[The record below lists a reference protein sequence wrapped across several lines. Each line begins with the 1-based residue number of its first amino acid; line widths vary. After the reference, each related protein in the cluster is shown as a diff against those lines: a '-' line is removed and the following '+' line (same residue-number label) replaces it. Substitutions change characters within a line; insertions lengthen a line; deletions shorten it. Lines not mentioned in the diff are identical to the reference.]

1 MKKQMQNV
9 RKIKRKVLSLI
20 LVTALVT
27 TGLNLDTM
35 SQSIYA
41 SQTQKNENRKT
52 QEKVTVVKEL
62 VDERTENSNT
72 YLLSDGAKKT
82 EIYSE
87 NIRYEE
93 NGKMVD
99 YDTTLQKPDKTDRQK
114 LNRILKKDNAGCYT
128 AVNAKGD
135 SRQYFPKELDEE
147 NGIVMNNGKY
157 MLAFAPIY
165 KQKERKRDNSED
177 GRGETEQRNGIIEAP
192 VAEINND
199 TITYETEERGIRY
212 RYTSMANGVKE
223 DIILESKPETNEFAF
238 EIDTAHLQL
247 ELLEGCGG
255 INLKDKE
262 TGETVG
268 YIMPPDITDGE
279 DNRNC
284 EDVKYI
290 LEKTEK
296 ETILKLVVNESY
308 FDNENLVYP
317 VKIDPTPVWFSD
329 RLSTAVVCSASVV
342 SGVNLHGE
350 NLYVNKN
357 AITTGVF
364 RGSEQ
369 RVYLDTSRV
378 AEGDC
383 FVQGPG
389 NIVGKYIEKA
399 ELSIAEAGPKY
410 PSGRVEIRKAGSKW
424 NPQTIT
430 WNNQPEMG
438 EEVIGSFTCEGTEN
452 TRHSIDL
459 TEWAQRIADGEEDR
473 GLVFTAEEGK
483 GGGFKGPELTHQGYM
498 WLSVTYRD
506 MSAYDASVELS
517 AEYNPETG
525 KIETQI
531 SDRNELPAETTI
543 SGYKIYER
551 SNDASDFSAVYK
563 GENISEP
570 AQIDLKGADRID
582 LRACILYSDGRVR
595 PSNIVSFKK
604 TEEADESGQD
614 DTLVV
619 TYEQTS
625 FDTDGDGL
633 EDGYEIW
640 DFKTKWNEKKADGTY
655 NQDSDGDGLPD
666 GYEVF
671 TMGTDPMI
679 ASTIDEKGEEVN
691 SDGDDWSDLKEY
703 EKGTDPWLRDSDFDE
718 KEDGRD
724 ITPRKTNGH
733 TSKAVATEAKIYKG
747 LYDKEYSIIENGITV
762 TYISNIYRGDIK
774 SIYYNYGD
782 VGLNKK
788 IKYFYDADGNKT
800 AVIEEYDKGYYE
812 VNNIGPSQ
820 TVCITYS
827 YRDGRVEQ
835 INDQKT
841 TYSMSYDENGNMT
854 NLDVGG
860 VSLVNYQYSDNYGV
874 EEKGTNDNSKKIEP
888 EQCIAVYNKGTVNE
902 QSIKT
907 ITTKE
912 KKVIN
917 EYNEKTVDVIVA
929 KIYYNGKN
937 SDSYETWCDN
947 EGNIIKLIDKTSDT
961 GEDITYNYTYTDNS
975 ITVIRQDGFTKNL
988 KTVEDES
995 ENKIITTAEYSF
1007 KDVLEENTNYVSTV
1021 TSDKNINEDSDII
1034 SIVTKLY
1041 NGDKLNYNY
1050 GVKSNVTTKELYS
1063 NLYNKTIL
1071 KTTST
1076 VSSNVKSTYAIDIYA
1091 EDKDLDYI
1099 YDLAGNI
1106 TEIKINGKIAY
1117 KYSYDPHGRLI
1128 SEKDFIHG
1136 VGAKYGY
1143 DSTSNILSITR
1154 GRLNENNNIVIDS
1167 NSEMIADY
1175 GNANWPDQLTEFD
1188 GKSVTYDNVGN
1199 PLEYLEKYSFTWSKG
1214 RQLSKITD
1222 KKTQQEIN
1230 LKYNESGLRI
1240 YKDTDKLNTEYT
1252 WDEGKLLRE
1261 QVVYKATG
1269 KKYDIWYFFDN
1280 MGEVVGFEY
1289 SYIGDDG
1296 TKEKNR
1302 IYYEKDMQGNVI
1314 GLLDS
1319 RGAEIATYAY
1329 DAWGNLVEDG
1339 CKYYNGYKVPYELN
1353 HFKYRSYYRDEET
1366 GFYYLQ
1372 SRYYDAQICRFI
1384 NADDVEV
1391 LGVVT
1396 TSVYRD
1402 NLYAYCNSDPI
1413 NETDESGY
1421 FSIPRGAV
1429 SFVLDAILMAI
1440 PVVGAAMA
1448 PVKSFA
1454 KIYGRTVLKTKL
1466 RLPLS
1471 TLIRKVAGFARKVID
1486 GITKVVKKIPFVGKS
1501 LAKKIPVNKLVN
1513 MIAGGTSSVVINSM
1527 LNFVVKNISMLT
1539 SVGGFVAGMLDYI
1552 SDKKLDGYIKIY

>member
-1 MKKQMQNV
+1 
-9 RKIKRKVLSLI
+9 
-20 LVTALVT
+20 
-27 TGLNLDTM
+27 M

-72 YLLSDGAKKT
+72 YLLSDGSKQAEIFTDSIRFEKDGGLVEYNPELVKIDSEDKEILDKKT
-82 EIYSE
+82 SE
-87 NIRYEE
+87 NI
-93 NGKMVD
+93 KD
-99 YDTTLQKPDKTDRQK
+99 YLF
-114 LNRILKKDNAGCYT
+114 
-128 AVNAKGD
+128 VNESGD
-135 SRQYFPKELDEE
+135 SKQYFPKKLDKDT
-147 NGIVMNNGKY
+147 GIVLNHGKY
-157 MLAFAPIY
+157 VVGMTPEIEEGQSYAPD
-165 KQKERKRDNSED
+165 KER
-177 GRGETEQRNGIIEAP
+177 
-192 VAEINND
+192 D
-199 TITYETEERGIRY
+199 TVTYVSDERGISY
-212 RYTSMANGVKE
+212 EYISMKDGIKE
-223 DIILESKPETNEFAF
+223 NIILNSKPEQYTF
-238 EIDTAHLQL
+238 EYKIKTKNTYLKQRKNDR
-247 ELLEGCGG
+247 G
-255 INLKDKE
+255 ILVCDSRTDKI
-262 TGETVG
+262 VG
-268 YIMPPDITDGE
+268 YIAPPNITDGDGNTDYENVTYSLIRKNNETVITVSVNEMYFEKEDLKYPVTVDPTMQWMSDKLTTTGVWSVPFMADSTLSQNPLTVSNYLLNTYPYNSENRIYLDTKNLLNGNAFTGDKAPLKGMYIESATLTMSEAEKPTHYPTGTVQVKRALGEWEPSAVTWNTQPEISEDYIAETVCTGVEGEHHTLDITD
-279 DNRNC
+279 
-284 EDVKYI
+284 
-290 LEKTEK
+290 
-296 ETILKLVVNESY
+296 
-308 FDNENLVYP
+308 
-317 VKIDPTPVWFSD
+317 W
-329 RLSTAVVCSASVV
+329 
-342 SGVNLHGE
+342 
-350 NLYVNKN
+350 
-357 AITTGVF
+357 
-364 RGSEQ
+364 
-369 RVYLDTSRV
+369 
-378 AEGDC
+378 
-383 FVQGPG
+383 VQ
-389 NIVGKYIEKA
+389 
-399 ELSIAEAGPKY
+399 
-410 PSGRVEIRKAGSKW
+410 
-424 NPQTIT
+424 
-430 WNNQPEMG
+430 
-438 EEVIGSFTCEGTEN
+438 
-452 TRHSIDL
+452 D
-459 TEWAQRIADGEEDR
+459 IADEKFENH
-473 GLVFTAEEGK
+473 GLVFTCPSK
-483 GGGFKGPELTHQGYM
+483 GMSAILYGPQFKYILDENGRPKESLYM
-498 WLSVTYRD
+498 TIRVNYRE
-506 MSAYDASVELS
+506 MEAYDASVELG
-517 AEYNPETG
+517 AEYNTETG

-531 SDRNELPAETTI
+531 TDQNELPEGTTE
-543 SGYKIYER
+543 SGYKIYGR
-551 SNDASDFSAVYK
+551 KNNSSNFTVVQK
-563 GENISEP
+563 GTDIGEP
-570 AQIDLKGADRID
+570 AQVDLNGAKSID
-582 LRACILYSDGRVR
+582 LRACILYSDGTVR

-604 TEEADESGQD
+604 TEETDESGQD
-614 DTLVV
+614 ETTVV

-733 TSKAVATEAKIYKG
+733 TSKAVATEAKVHKG

-874 EEKGTNDNSKKIEP
+874 EEKGTNENSKKIEP

-917 EYNEKTVDVIVA
+917 EDNEKTVDVIVA

-995 ENKIITTAEYSF
+995 EKKIITTVEYSF

-1050 GVKSNVTTKELYS
+1050 GVKSDVTTKELYS

-1188 GKSVTYDNVGN
+1188 GKSITYDNVGN

-1222 KKTQQEIN
+1222 KKTQQEIS

-1302 IYYEKDMQGNVI
+1302 IYYEKDMQGSVI